1 MKFIESMGKTVE
13 EAIVLGLK
21 ELNKTREQV
30 EVEVLELPTKGFL
43 GILGSKLAKVKL
55 TVLDRPEDSARVFL
69 EDLFKAMDL
78 EVKMAIQQKDDTLT
92 INIEGPQMGVII
104 GRRGQTLD
112 SLQYLVSLVVNKTSD
127 KYVKVFVDTE
137 NYRQKRE
144 ETLVRLAAKMAG
156 KVRKVGKTIALE
168 PMNPYERRI
177 IHASLQSN
185 PYIQTYSEGEEPFR
199 KVVIALKK

>member
-13 EAIVLGLK
+13 EAIALGLK

-78 EVKMAIQQKDDTLT
+78 DVKMAIQQKDDTLT

-156 KVRKVGKTIALE
+156 KVRKIGKTIALE